1 MLNRAAMQRLL
12 NERSRRYKVA
22 VGLFVMVALIIGCTV
37 FGILTRPIGFLAAFW
52 PANAVLLGLMLRL
65 PYLRTPVAW
74 FLAFLAYITPDLMMG
89 AGIDRAASLA
99 CANLAFVSCGVL
111 TFRCFSRGPVTLDR
125 PAVVLH
131 LLLACVTGAAAATLC
146 GLTLVRA
153 VAPQLFSTGL
163 LNMGG
168 FWFTSELVNGIL
180 FLPLMLLR
188 PERRQRPDSGAAVS
202 AQKVLPLLVLVA
214 SVLLA
219 VELGGPGRLGL
230 PVPAL
235 LWCALTYSVNLT
247 AVLSSAASIA
257 MMLMIGGT
265 GANEPVSGHYIDELI
280 STRLG
285 IALIALG
292 PLAVGCVNGARNE
305 VLARLEFLASHDH
318 LTAVLGR
325 AGFYARGQLLV
336 SSATSRRLPLA
347 VMVLDLDHF
356 KSVNDRFGHAVG
368 DQVLREFSQ
377 VVEESLRQQDVFG
390 RTGGEEFAAIIEG
403 IHLDSAKGL
412 AERIVCSVARHPIKL
427 PDGQVLNVTVSIG
440 LAWHSEARLDEL
452 DVMLKVAD
460 DALYRAKE
468 QGRNRAVVVSA

>member
-12 NERSRRYKVA
+12 NERSRRHKVI
-22 VGLFVMVALIIGCTV
+22 VGLFFMVALIIGSVV
-37 FGILTRPIGFLAAFW
+37 FGILTRPLGFLAAFW
-52 PANAVLLGLMLRL
+52 PANALLLGLMLRL
-65 PYLRTPVAW
+65 SYLRTPVAW
-74 FLAFLAYITPDLMMG
+74 FLAFLAYITPDLVMG

-99 CANLAFVSCGVL
+99 CANLAFVSCAML
-111 TFRCFSRGPVTLDR
+111 TFRCLNEGPVTLDR

-131 LLLACVTGAAAATLC
+131 LLLASVIGAAAATLC
-146 GLTLVRA
+146 GVTLVRA
-153 VAPQLFSTGL
+153 VAPELFISGL
-163 LNMGG
+163 WNMAG

-188 PERRQRPDSGAAVS
+188 PERRQRPESGAS
-202 AQKVLPLLVLVA
+202 GIPSWLPLLALVA

-247 AVLSSAASIA
+247 AVLSSATSIA
-257 MMLMIGGT
+257 MMVMIGGT
-265 GANEPVSGHYIDELI
+265 GVGDEVSGHYLDELI

-336 SSATSRRLPLA
+336 SSATSRRSPLA

-368 DQVLREFSQ
+368 DQVLREFTQ
-377 VVEESLRQQDVFG
+377 VVEESLRNQDVFG

-403 IHLDSAKGL
+403 IHLDSARGL
-412 AERIVCSVARHPIKL
+412 AERIVRSVARHPIKL
-427 PDGQVLNVTVSIG
+427 PSGQMLKVTVSIG
-440 LAWHSEARLDEL
+440 LAWHSAARLDEL

-468 QGRNRAVVVSA
+468 QGRNRVEVVTA